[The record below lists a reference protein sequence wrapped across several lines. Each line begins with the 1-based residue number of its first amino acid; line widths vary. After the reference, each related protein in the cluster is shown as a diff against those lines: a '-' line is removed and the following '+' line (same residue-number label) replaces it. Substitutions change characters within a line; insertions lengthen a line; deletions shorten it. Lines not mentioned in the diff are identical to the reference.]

1 MIKIGS
7 PQFLFM
13 CEAEGLDSEMT
24 TRTAKINA
32 VIREIKNYPS
42 TSIDAGVFKA
52 ILAKHRLTNLTQ
64 FELQKIQNEI
74 R

>member
-1 MIKIGS
+1 MIDIGS

-13 CEAEGLDSEMT
+13 CEAEGLDDQVD

-32 VIREIKNYPS
+32 VIKEVRNYPS
-42 TSIDAGVFKA
+42 TTIDSGTFGA
-52 ILAKHRLTNLTQ
+52 ILAKHRLTDLTQ
-64 FELQKIQNEI
+64 AELLKIQNGI